1 MGVQP
6 LQPSALLQ
14 RVPDVRLRL
23 SGANTVR
30 VESLLGEV
38 EVGYVGL
45 DLLQR
50 LTHPITLAELSQ
62 AQAAGGAQQWMDAMT
77 AMLALVKHGVVRDV
91 ESRIVAARPMS
102 YGFDNPRSHIEM
114 LDDSA
119 RTEAFVAAV
128 GATVHPG
135 DVVVDIGTGTGIL
148 AMAAAR
154 AGAARVYAV
163 EAGAIADAAERVI
176 AANGLTDRV
185 TLVRGWS
192 TQVSLP
198 ERADVL
204 VTETVG
210 SDPLD
215 ERILEIVRDARQ
227 RLLAPTARI
236 VPARIRIFGTAVEVP
251 ERETAGDVFTE
262 AAAQRWTHTYGF
274 DFAPLVPR
282 QRWLRAHRVKPR
294 VVAGWRRLAGPQLL
308 VELDLGSQPTAMVDA
323 AATAVAQADG
333 RLDGAALHFEL
344 DVAPGISYSTAADAP
359 QPHPSWSNV
368 LTLQPPVQ
376 VRVGD
381 HLRLTYRSRVPGQ
394 EGGLHANVEDA
405 ADTGSIRQKEG
416 FDGDRGG

>member
-1 MGVQP
+1 MGVNP
-6 LQPSALLQ
+6 LQPSVLLQ

-30 VESLLGEV
+30 VESLFGEV

-50 LTHPITLAELSQ
+50 LTHPITLAELSR
-62 AQAAGGAQQWMDAMT
+62 AQAAGGEQQWMDAMT
-77 AMLALVKHGVVRDV
+77 AVLALVKHGVVRGV
-91 ESRIVAARPMS
+91 ESRIDAERPMS

-114 LDDSA
+114 LDDRA

-128 GATVHPG
+128 EATVQPG

-154 AGAARVYAV
+154 AGAARVYAI
-163 EAGAIADAAERVI
+163 EAGAIADAAERVF
-176 AANGLTDRV
+176 AANRVSDRV

-192 TQVSLP
+192 AQVSLP

-227 RLLAPTARI
+227 RLLTRMPRI
-236 VPARIRIFGTAVEVP
+236 VPARIRVFGTAVEVP
-251 ERETAGDVFTE
+251 EDEIAGDVFTE
-262 AAAQRWTHTYGF
+262 AAAQRWSHTYGF

-308 VELDLGSQPTAMVDA
+308 VDLDLGSQPTAMVDA
-323 AATAVAQADG
+323 AATALADADG
-333 RLDGAALHFEL
+333 RLDAAVLHFEL
-344 DVAPGISYSTAADAP
+344 DVAPGISYSTAVEAQ

-368 LTLQPPVQ
+368 VTIQPPVS
-376 VRVGD
+376 VHVGD
-381 HLRLTYRSRVPGQ
+381 HLRLAYRSRVPGQ
-394 EGGLHANVEDA
+394 EGGLRASVEEA
-405 ADTGSIRQKEG
+405 EG
-416 FDGDRGG
+416 ARKH